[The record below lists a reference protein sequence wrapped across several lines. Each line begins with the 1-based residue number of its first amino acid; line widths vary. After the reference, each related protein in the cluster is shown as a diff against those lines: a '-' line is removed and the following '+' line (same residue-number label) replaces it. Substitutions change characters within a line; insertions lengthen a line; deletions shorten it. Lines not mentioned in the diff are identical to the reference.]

1 MTNESVEVKRMIQA
15 DVRRQEREQQLIKIA
30 LELFATVGYENT
42 KISDIVAQ
50 ANVSQG
56 TFYWYFKSKEA
67 IALKMLESGR
77 ESILEAIAIG
87 YRESKASIQESVV
100 SSSHLFVHIFRFA
113 EDNSYLMH
121 ILLKGIHS
129 QPLLQQ
135 KVDEIK
141 ADMEAAFANNIGR
154 AKELGMLSRPIEPK
168 MQAVFI
174 MSLLEG
180 VLSRWLFTE
189 RSENHAFADKS
200 LQEIIEETVHFEFFG
215 IFGV

>member
-1 MTNESVEVKRMIQA
+1 MIQA

>member
-1 MTNESVEVKRMIQA
+1 MNIVVQA

-100 SSSHLFVHIFRFA
+100 SSNHLFVHIFRFA

-135 KVDEIK
+135 KVDGIK
-141 ADMEAAFANNIGR
+141 ADMETAFANNIGR

-189 RSENHAFADKS
+189 RNANQAFADKS

>member
-1 MTNESVEVKRMIQA
+1 VNELVQA

-67 IALKMLESGR
+67 IALKMLEDGR
-77 ESILEAIAIG
+77 ENILEAIAIG
-87 YRESKASIQESVV
+87 YRKSKSSIQESVE

-113 EDNSYLMH
+113 EENSYLMH

-129 QPLLQQ
+129 QPDLQQ

-141 ADMEAAFANNIGR
+141 ADMEAAFANNIER

-180 VLSRWLFTE
+180 VLSRWLSNE
-189 RSENHAFADKS
+189 RSENHPFANKS
-200 LQEIIEETVHFEFFG
+200 LQELIEETVHFEFFG

>member
-1 MTNESVEVKRMIQA
+1 MTNESVEVKRMVQA

-121 ILLKGIHS
+121 ILIKGIHS

>member
-1 MTNESVEVKRMIQA
+1 MVQA

-42 KISDIVAQ
+42 KVSDIVAK

-56 TFYWYFKSKEA
+56 TFYWYFKSKES
-67 IALKMLESGR
+67 IALKMLEDGR
-77 ESILEAIAIG
+77 ENMLKAISIG
-87 YRESKASIQESVV
+87 YRATKASVQESVV
-100 SSSHLFVHIFRFA
+100 STSHLFEQIFQFA
-113 EDNSYLMH
+113 EDNPYLMH

-129 QPLLQQ
+129 QPQLQH

-141 ADMEAAFANNIGR
+141 ADMETAFANNIQR
-154 AKELGMLSRPIEPK
+154 AQDLGMLSRPIEPE
-168 MQAVFI
+168 MQAIFI

-180 VLSRWLFTE
+180 VLAKWLFTE
-189 RSENHAFADKS
+189 QNERHPFADKS
-200 LQEIIEETVHFEFFG
+200 LQEIIKETVHFEFFG

>member
-1 MTNESVEVKRMIQA
+1 MTQA
-15 DVRRQEREQQLIKIA
+15 NVRRQEREQQLIKIA

-42 KISDIVAQ
+42 KISDIVAK

-67 IALKMLESGR
+67 IAIKMLEDGR
-77 ESILEAIAIG
+77 TSILKAISIG
-87 YRESKASIQESVV
+87 FRNSKASIQESAV
-100 SSSHLFVHIFRFA
+100 STSHLFEQIFKVA
-113 EDNSYLMH
+113 EENPYLIH
-121 ILLKGIHS
+121 ILLKGVHS

-141 ADMEAAFANNIGR
+141 SDMEMAFANNIER
-154 AKELGMLSRPIEPK
+154 AKQLGMLNQPVESRL
-168 MQAVFI
+168 QAVFI

-189 RSENHAFADKS
+189 QSENHPFADYS
-200 LQEIIEETVHFEFFG
+200 LQEIIEKTVHFEFFG